1 MLAELAAF
9 NAAFATVKGT
19 ISAGKSLAA
28 AAQSIGQ
35 MVDSKDTL
43 HQKLQKKKNSPFSRQ
58 VETDLEEFMALEKI
72 REQEEQL
79 KQFMIYAGR
88 PGLWNDWQRF
98 QAEARKSRR
107 VQEELAKR
115 RREEI
120 MEMVGYGVAALI
132 VIAGIAGLA
141 AWALWMKGVF

>member
-1 MLAELAAF
+1 MLAELAAA
-9 NAAFATVKGT
+9 NAAFAVIKQCVQNGRELTAAGNAIAQFVTAKEQLQRKGNRKRK
-19 ISAGKSLAA
+19 KS
-28 AAQSIGQ
+28 SVGG
-35 MVDSKDTL
+35 S
-43 HQKLQKKKNSPFSRQ
+43 
-58 VETDLEEFMALEKI
+58 DLEEFMALEKI

-132 VIAGIAGLA
+132 VIAGLAGLV